1 MKLTNLTNLSNYCYL
16 GCGISLIFIIGM
28 IYMSFSIDKSNISEK
43 FKKTLN
49 TEQLNKYRE
58 ITNERI
64 KIYYSG
70 YILGFLISIGL
81 ILFNLLILQKTM
93 SKIEMVC
100 LTGGVSFLTTY
111 FYYILSNKSEYMIMN
126 LQTDIQKNAWLEVYK
141 KMQFNYHTG
150 LVLGIISV
158 MILSFSF
165 C

>member
-141 KMQFNYHTG
+141 KMQFNYHIG

-158 MILSFSF
+158 MILSFFF